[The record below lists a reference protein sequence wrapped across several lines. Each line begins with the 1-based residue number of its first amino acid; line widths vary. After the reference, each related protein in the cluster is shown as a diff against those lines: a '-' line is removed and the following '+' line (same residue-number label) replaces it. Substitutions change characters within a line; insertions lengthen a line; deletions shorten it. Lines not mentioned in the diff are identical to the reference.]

1 MSTHSRP
8 RSGQPGS
15 RKTGRGTSGHGTSGP
30 GTSGPGPRRRGMHGS
45 GARDRGQ
52 AAIEFIG
59 FLPLL
64 LIIALAGVQLGIV
77 AYTASQAGTGAR
89 AAARYVSQDDTR
101 SAEQG
106 GRQAMSDWL
115 ASRAAFDEERP
126 SGEVTVTATVPIP
139 SVIPG
144 VGFGTVTKSATMP
157 RARD

>member
-1 MSTHSRP
+1 MTTPRP
-8 RSGQPGS
+8 QLPPARPLLPPA
-15 RKTGRGTSGHGTSGP
+15 RRLP
-30 GTSGPGPRRRGMHGS
+30 PRT
-45 GARDRGQ
+45 ARDRGQ

-77 AYTASQAGTGAR
+77 AYTASQAGSGAR

-101 SAEQG
+101 SATAG
-106 GRQAMSDWL
+106 GKQAMSGWL
-115 ASRAAFDEERP
+115 ASRAAFAEQRP
-126 SGEVTVTATVPIP
+126 AGEVTVTATVQIP

-144 VGFGTVTKSATMP
+144 IGFGSVSKSATMP